1 MSNTALVI
9 LSFVSVI
16 AGFVTL
22 ELIIYKLM
30 KKK

>member
-9 LSFVSVI
+9 LSFISVI
-16 AGFVTL
+16 AAFVVI
-22 ELIIYKLM
+22 EIAIHKLR